1 MKTLARVL
9 FIGLGALFGLI
20 ILLLII
26 VRLSIGRGEDYED
39 LSSEALL
46 SESELEI
53 VATMDMPLG
62 NPAVS
67 ADGRIFFNLHPLAE
81 PEGATVFE
89 WLDGQALPY
98 PDKDFQSNFRSVL
111 GMFIDGQNRLW
122 TLDNSSLSSGN
133 TRLLAFD
140 LGSNEIVHDH
150 TFGDDFDFLNDLQV
164 SPDGRTIFFSDP
176 GLFFLSPP
184 AIVVYDLES
193 GETRRLLEGHDSVT
207 AQNWNVQADEG
218 TLWLVPGLLPFR
230 LGIDGLAL
238 SKDGQ
243 WLYYGGIT
251 HDTLF
256 RLRTED
262 LLNKSISDEALAD
275 RIERVGQKPLSDG
288 LSADVEDNIYITDV
302 EHQGIARMAPDGQ
315 LQTLIR
321 DERVRWADGLSFG
334 PDGLVYFTDSA
345 IPYIFGSLPTA
356 SPASI
361 EANGPY
367 HLFRFQS
374 DVVGVPGG

>member
-1 MKTLARVL
+1 VKTLARIL
-9 FIGLGALFGLI
+9 FIGLGALLGLI
-20 ILLLII
+20 VLLLII
-26 VRLSIGRGEDYED
+26 VRLTIGAGEDYED
-39 LSSEALL
+39 LSTEALFP
-46 SESELEI
+46 ESELEV

-89 WLDGQALPY
+89 WIDGQAIPY
-98 PDKDFQSNFRSVL
+98 PDAEFQTDFRSVL
-111 GMFIDGQNRLW
+111 GMFIDSQNRLW
-122 TLDNSSLSSGN
+122 TLDNSSLNQGN

-140 LGSNEIVHDH
+140 LENNAVVHDH

-164 SPDGRTIFFSDP
+164 SPDGQTIYFSDP

-184 AIVVYDLES
+184 AIVIYDIET

-207 AQNWNVQADEG
+207 AQKWNVQADGEP
-218 TLWLVPGLLPFR
+218 LWLVPWLLPFR
-230 LGIDGLAL
+230 LGIDGIAL

-256 RLRTED
+256 RVRTSD
-262 LLNKSISDEALAD
+262 LMDQSLTDEALAG
-275 RIERVGQKPLSDG
+275 RIESAGRKPLSDG
-288 LSADVEDNIYITDV
+288 FSADVENNIYITDV

-321 DERVRWADGLSFG
+321 DERVRWADGISFG

-345 IPYIFGSLPTA
+345 IPYIFGGLPTA
-356 SPASI
+356 SQASI
-361 EANGPY
+361 EANAPY

-374 DVVGVPGG
+374 DIAGVPGG